1 MNTPNDNLHQ
11 TPEENNS
18 LLDNLREPFQAW
30 VTAGSRLGDVVSDFA
45 GRFRED
51 REQSDLTPGAHAIHT
66 PVEEEDSTLG
76 RLKAATQEARTGLSG
91 ASSTDDYRNVSA
103 TFASRAEDILRDLA
117 ASARRAAAETK
128 DSTAAEEAKSALN
141 TAVGSVRST
150 FDETVSQAKAR
161 RAAGATSGADN
172 EDSLF
177 DDLRERLEVLINR
190 ARAAA
195 DRDGATDVTPA
206 PGAAPGATT
215 TDGPVP
221 HMIDGEVVDTDDRP
235 SDKDV

>member
-172 EDSLF
+172 DPRQPRIASRQCTVTGLGGG
-177 DDLRERLEVLINR
+177 
-190 ARAAA
+190 
-195 DRDGATDVTPA
+195 DGDVDKQKK
-206 PGAAPGATT
+206 GAAHQPRLIINHGNYQPPLPLTS
-215 TDGPVP
+215 
-221 HMIDGEVVDTDDRP
+221 DRRCGRT
-235 SDKDV
+235 SNQ